1 MVAPKTHKI
10 LKELYKKESIS
21 VRDAEISGIICE
33 IGYIKKF
40 KWRWMATQMNLFIFI
55 GSSNKNIDVRLLKEF
70 SKGCLK
76 YSLEHSKGWPRGIQ
90 SGIISIAIL
99 KGESVDNEGIA
110 FCEQTPKMKWA
121 ALEIPVIYDQKEKKT
136 TKFKSTPLWG
146 LIYFP
151 FINKTIDKVTKQLS
165 QL

>member
-1 MVAPKTHKI
+1 MI

-21 VRDAEISGIICE
+21 IRDAKICGISCE

-55 GSSNKNIDVRLLKEF
+55 GKSNKKIDARFLEEF
-70 SKGCLK
+70 SNDCLK
-76 YSLEHSKGWPRGIQ
+76 YSMEHSRGWPRGIQ

-99 KGESVDNEGIA
+99 KGESVDDEGIA
-110 FCEQTPKMKWA
+110 YCEQTPKMKWA
-121 ALEIPVIYDQKEKKT
+121 ALEIPVIYNQKEKKT
-136 TKFKSTPLWG
+136 IKFKSTPLWG

>member
-1 MVAPKTHKI
+1 
-10 LKELYKKESIS
+10 
-21 VRDAEISGIICE
+21 
-33 IGYIKKF
+33 
-40 KWRWMATQMNLFIFI
+40 MATQMNLFIFI
-55 GSSNKNIDVRLLKEF
+55 GNSNKKIDARLLEKF
-70 SKGCLK
+70 SNDCLK
-76 YSLEHSKGWPRGIQ
+76 YSMEHSRGWPRGIQ

-99 KGESVDNEGIA
+99 KGESVDDEGIA
-110 FCEQTPKMKWA
+110 YCEQTPKMKWA

>member
-1 MVAPKTHKI
+1 MI

-21 VRDAEISGIICE
+21 IGNAEISEISCE

-55 GSSNKNIDVRLLKEF
+55 GNSNKKIDARLLEKF
-70 SKGCLK
+70 SNGCLK
-76 YSLEHSKGWPRGIQ
+76 YSMEHSRGWPRGIQ

-99 KGESVDNEGIA
+99 KGESVDDEGIA
-110 FCEQTPKMKWA
+110 YCEQTPKMKWA

>member
-1 MVAPKTHKI
+1 MI

-21 VRDAEISGIICE
+21 IRDAEISEISCE

-55 GSSNKNIDVRLLKEF
+55 GNSNKKIDARLLEEF
-70 SKGCLK
+70 SNGCLK
-76 YSLEHSKGWPRGIQ
+76 YSMEHARGWPRGIQ

-99 KGESVDNEGIA
+99 KGESVDEEGIA
-110 FCEQTPKMKWA
+110 FCEQTPKIKWA
-121 ALEIPVIYDQKEKKT
+121 ALEIPVIYNQKEKKT
-136 TKFKSTPLWG
+136 IKFKSTPLWG

-151 FINKTIDKVTKQLS
+151 FINKTIEKVTKQLS
-165 QL
+165 QS